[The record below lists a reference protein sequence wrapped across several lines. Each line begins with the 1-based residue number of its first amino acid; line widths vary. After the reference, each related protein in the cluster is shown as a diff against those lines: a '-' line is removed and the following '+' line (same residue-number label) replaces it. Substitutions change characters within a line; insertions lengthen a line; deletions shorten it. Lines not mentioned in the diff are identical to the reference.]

1 MRKFPT
7 LTQKEFEIFKKLN
20 TPQKIQDFLNAL
32 PFNFEKKGDTNMSP
46 LSTLHSGTAHCME
59 GAMLACA
66 ILWYH
71 GQKPLLLDLK
81 TTNDDFDHVVTIF
94 KQNGLWGAISKTNHG
109 VLRYRDPIYKN
120 VRELVMSYFNE
131 YFLNLNGKKT
141 LRSFSKPFD
150 MSTLDSNWLIT
161 KKDLWS
167 VVRALEKSPHI
178 QLLSPKSIK
187 NLRPAE
193 EIEIKMGSIIQYKK

>member
-1 MRKFPT
+1 MKKFPAI
-7 LTQKEFEIFKKLN
+7 TQKEFEIFETLD
-20 TPQKIQDFLNAL
+20 TPQKIQDFLNTL

-46 LSTLHSGTAHCME
+46 LETLRAGTAHCME

-71 GQKPLLLDLK
+71 GEKPLLLDLK
-81 TTNDDFDHVVTIF
+81 TTNDDFDHVVTLF
-94 KQNGLWGAISKTNHG
+94 KKNGLWGALSKTNHG

-131 YFLNLNGKKT
+131 YFLNSNGTKT
-141 LRSFSKPFD
+141 LRSYSKPFD
-150 MSTLDSNWLIT
+150 ISRLSPDWLT
-161 KKDLWS
+161 SSKNLWNI
-167 VVRALEKSPHI
+167 VRLLEKSPHV
-178 QLLSPKSIK
+178 QLLSPASIK

-193 EIEIKMGSIIQYKK
+193 AIEIEMGTITEYKK